1 MEQHSKNN
9 EFFLKCTDYTVTGEV
24 FYLCYDSDKHM
35 LATTPQPKAAVLSKY
50 YNSSS
55 YISHAKQRKSIFDW
69 VYFSVRKLALKR
81 KLKWLSTSCG
91 GGASVLDIGAGVGHF
106 VRAAQAKGWD
116 CIGIETNQKAS
127 AIANSN
133 KLGTVFD
140 STHVQSFKPRS
151 FSAITLWHV
160 LEHLPD
166 YKQQLNKFKT
176 LLKPSGR
183 LFIAVPNFRSYDA
196 AYFQQYWAAY
206 DVPRHLWH
214 FSRKSMVS
222 IFDELDMEI
231 EKIRPMIFDAFYVS
245 LISTKYKSGRYKIF
259 KALYVGLLSNLKGI
273 TTGEYSSLVFVVKH
287 KKKQNKDF

>member
-1 MEQHSKNN
+1 M
-9 EFFLKCTDYTVTGEV
+9 
-24 FYLCYDSDKHM
+24 
-35 LATTPQPKAAVLSKY
+35 
-50 YNSSS
+50 
-55 YISHAKQRKSIFDW
+55 
-69 VYFSVRKLALKR
+69 
-81 KLKWLSTSCG
+81 
-91 GGASVLDIGAGVGHF
+91 
-106 VRAAQAKGWD
+106 
-116 CIGIETNQKAS
+116 
-127 AIANSN
+127 
-133 KLGTVFD
+133 
-140 STHVQSFKPRS
+140 
-151 FSAITLWHV
+151 

-287 KKKQNKDF
+287 KKK